1 MNLQMIGGTKWVGAA
16 FIMVAPVL
24 ACSRGEPATAFAASA
39 HSTRI
44 AAVQAAKPATAA
56 ALTQAANSATAA
68 ALRFVLA
75 PTGNAARYR
84 VRERLV
90 GHDLSNDAVG
100 ETKNLT
106 GAIEFD
112 SKGKVIAQSSKFVLD
127 AGTFVSDQNRRDG
140 FVRGRLLEA
149 DEYPSVVLV
158 PTDISGVSLPLPTSG
173 TLPFEMTAN
182 LTVHGVTRPTTWKG
196 SAKFQDVRVTGSAA
210 TAFTFDDIQ
219 MEQPRVPV
227 LLSVADTIRLE
238 IDFDLIRQH

>member
-1 MNLQMIGGTKWVGAA
+1 MNLQMIGGTKWIGAA
-16 FIMVAPVL
+16 FIVVAPAL
-24 ACSRGEPATAFAASA
+24 ACSRGEPKTAFAGSV
-39 HSTRI
+39 HSTKA
-44 AAVQAAKPATAA
+44 AAVQAAKP
-56 ALTQAANSATAA
+56 ATAA

-75 PTGNAARYR
+75 PTGNTARYR

-90 GHDLSNDAVG
+90 GHDLPNDAIG
-100 ETKNLT
+100 ETRSLA

-112 SKGKVIAQSSKFVLD
+112 SKGKVIPQSSKFVLD

-149 DEYPSVVLV
+149 DAYPSIVLV
-158 PTDISGVSLPLPTSG
+158 PTEVNGISLPLPTSG

-182 LTVHGVTRPTTWKG
+182 LTVHGVTRPAIWKG
-196 SAKFQDVRVTGSAA
+196 SAKFQDGRVTGSAA

-227 LLSVADTIRLE
+227 LLSVGDTIRLE

>member
-1 MNLQMIGGTKWVGAA
+1 MTRIVRLA
-16 FIMVAPVL
+16 FIAIVPVV
-24 ACSRGEPATAFAASA
+24 ACSRGEPETAYADSVPLKKVGTAQVSRSVAS
-39 HSTRI
+39 
-44 AAVQAAKPATAA
+44 
-56 ALTQAANSATAA
+56 A

-90 GHDLSNDAVG
+90 GHDLPNDAVG
-100 ETKNLT
+100 ETKNLI

-112 SKGKVIAQSSKFVLD
+112 SKGKVIPQSSKFVLD

-158 PTDISGVSLPLPTSG
+158 PTDVSGVSLPLPTSG

-182 LTVHGVTRPTTWKG
+182 LTIHGVTRPTNWKG
-196 SAKFQDVRVTGSAA
+196 SAKFQDGRVMGSAA

-238 IDFDLIRQH
+238 IDFDLVRQH